1 MDRNNVYKL
10 VGLNVGIAAT
20 NTIIFSPGLL
30 GVRLGGSSALATAF
44 GSAVLFIS
52 VTVFFYG
59 NYQLLVGKEKV
70 VQTNELKTS
79 EDYFEAL
86 RAHKGKKTFEQII
99 VLLLE
104 QIERFQKKKE
114 KVLNILRQIFDPNEM
129 SYKKFAGVIID
140 VEEIFYLNLKSIIN
154 KLNAFD
160 EDDYIMIRKKHASQ
174 GFSQQFVEDK
184 LKVYNEYIT
193 FMKDSAEDNEQ
204 IILKVDKLLLEI
216 SNLNSME
223 NGQIEQMPGM
233 IEIDNLIKQTKLYK

>member
-10 VGLNVGIAAT
+10 LGLNVGIAAT

-30 GVRLGGSSALATAF
+30 GVQLGGPSALATAF
-44 GSAVLFIS
+44 GSAVLFVS

-59 NYQLLVGKEKV
+59 NYQFLVGKEKV
-70 VQTNELKTS
+70 VQTHELKTT
-79 EDYFEAL
+79 EDYLEAL

-99 VLLLE
+99 ILLLE

-114 KVLNILRQIFDPNEM
+114 KILSILGQIFDPNEM
-129 SYKKFAGVIID
+129 SFKKFAGVIID

-160 EDDYIMIRKKHASQ
+160 EDDYNLIRKKHASQ
-174 GFSQQFVEDK
+174 AFSQQFMEDK
-184 LKVYNEYIT
+184 FNVYNDYIT
-193 FMKDSAEDNEQ
+193 FMKDSVEDNEE
-204 IILKVDKLLLEI
+204 ILLKLDKLLLEI
-216 SNLNSME
+216 SGLNSME

-233 IEIDNLIKQTKLYK
+233 IEIDNLIKHTKLYK